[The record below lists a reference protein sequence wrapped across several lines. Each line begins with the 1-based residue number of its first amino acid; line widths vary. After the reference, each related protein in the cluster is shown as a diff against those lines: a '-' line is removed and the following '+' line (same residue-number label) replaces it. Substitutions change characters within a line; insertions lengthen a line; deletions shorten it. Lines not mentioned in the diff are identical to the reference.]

1 MITISYCS
9 HSKIFSVAR
18 CCALS
23 IVLSTFIAGCKSD
36 KKDVVAITQ
45 FAPHPSLDL
54 IRKGIEDGLQG
65 KNYAIQFQNA
75 QGNCGLSVQI
85 AQKFAHSQAKI
96 IIPITTPS
104 TLSVYK
110 VAQPSNI
117 PVVFSGVTDPV
128 SVKLSDA
135 HLKPQPGIT
144 GVRDYLSPEK
154 QIAFLKSLFKGTQRT
169 RIGTL
174 YTVGESNA
182 VAQVEAFESALN
194 QSGFSFKKVPIHQT
208 ADVAQATRKLAM
220 DVDLILIFNDNTVVS
235 AMPQI
240 VQIAK
245 EKNIPVVA
253 TDPESVKFGAV
264 AALAYDQYAMGKQ
277 TAELALKVLEGQL
290 PENLPIETA
299 DEMCIYIHE
308 KMHKHFNLSTPTE
321 RLKIIRIGE
330 KE

>member
-1 MITISYCS
+1 MIIISSTPY
-9 HSKIFSVAR
+9 SKIFAATR
-18 CCALS
+18 CLALS
-23 IVLSTFIAGCKSD
+23 VMLSPFMMGCKSP

-54 IRKGIEDGLQG
+54 IRKGIEDGLRE
-65 KNYAIQFQNA
+65 KNYEIQFQNA

-85 AQKFAHSQAKI
+85 AQKFAHSNAKI

-110 VAQPSNI
+110 IAYPAKI

-135 HLKPQPGIT
+135 YLKPQPGIT

-154 QIAFLKSLFKGTQRT
+154 QISFLKNLFKGTHRI

-182 VAQVEAFESALN
+182 VAQVEAFEKALGS
-194 QSGFSFKKVPIHQT
+194 SGFSIKKVPIHQT
-208 ADVAQATRKLAM
+208 ADVAQATRKLVTE
-220 DVDLILIFNDNTVVS
+220 VDFILIFNDNTVVS

-245 EKNIPVVA
+245 DGNIPVVA
-253 TDPESVKFGAV
+253 TDPESVKCGAV

-277 TAELALKVLEGQL
+277 TAALALKVIDGQK
-290 PENLPIETA
+290 PENLAIETA
-299 DEMCIYIHE
+299 HEMCVYIHE
-308 KMHKHFNLSTPTE
+308 KMHKHFNLSIPKE
-321 RLKIIRIGE
+321 HLKIIRIGE